1 MRIVIS
7 GSSGLIGQAL
17 TTDLQSQGHQVV
29 RLVRSP
35 TSDSAGAAAT
45 WDPANGTLDPA
56 VLEGAGA
63 VINLNGRSI
72 ADGRWTSDVKAQ
84 LRASRLAST
93 TTLAKAISTAAG
105 PPPLLINAS
114 AVGYYGDRGE
124 EVLDENSAP
133 GDGFLADLARDWENA
148 ALAAAS
154 DATRVVLLRLA
165 MVIGHGGALE
175 RMLLPF
181 KLGAGG
187 PMGSGRQW
195 WPWVAIDDIT
205 GVVRFVLDR
214 QSVEGPLNLAS
225 PQEVRCAEF
234 AKILGGVLN
243 RPAFMPLP
251 AFAARLAMGEMA
263 DALLLASIRARPKAL
278 QDLGYEFQ
286 TPDLATAIRH
296 AID

>member
-17 TTDLQSQGHQVV
+17 VTDLQAQGHQVV

-35 TSDSAGAAAT
+35 KSVNAGAAAT
-45 WDPANGTLDPA
+45 WDPANGALDPA
-56 VLEGAGA
+56 VLDGAGA
-63 VINLNGRSI
+63 VINLNGRGI
-72 ADGRWTSDVKAQ
+72 ADGRWSPQVKTE
-84 LRASRLAST
+84 LRDSRLDST
-93 TTLAKAISTAAG
+93 STLAKAIAASAN

-124 EVLDENSAP
+124 EVLDESASP
-133 GDGFLADLARDWENA
+133 GQGFLADLARDWEGA
-148 ALAAAS
+148 ALTAAS

-165 MVIGHGGALE
+165 MVIGRGGALQ

-195 WPWVAIDDIT
+195 WPWIAMDDIT

-214 QSVEGPLNLAS
+214 PSMDGPLNLAS

-243 RPAFMPLP
+243 RPSFMPLP
-251 AFAARLAMGEMA
+251 AVAARLVMGEMA
-263 DALLLASIRARPKAL
+263 DALLLASTRARPKAL
-278 QDLGYEFQ
+278 LDLDYEFQ
-286 TPDLATAIRH
+286 TPDLATAIRK
-296 AID
+296 AIS

>member
-7 GSSGLIGQAL
+7 GSSGLIGQSLVSSL
-17 TTDLQSQGHQVV
+17 TSNGHEVV

-35 TSDSAGAAAT
+35 VPAHADSTAI
-45 WDPANGTLDPA
+45 WDPANGALDPA
-56 VLEGAGA
+56 ILDGAGA
-63 VINLNGRSI
+63 VINLNGRGI
-72 ADGRWTSDVKAQ
+72 ADGRWSPEVKTQ
-84 LRASRLAST
+84 LRDSRLDST
-93 TTLAKAISTAAG
+93 TTIANAIAAATA

-124 EVLDENSAP
+124 EVLDESASP
-133 GDGFLADLARDWENA
+133 GHGFLADLARDWESA

-165 MVIGHGGALE
+165 MVIGRGGALE

-195 WPWVAIDDIT
+195 WPWIAMDDIT

-214 QSVEGPLNLAS
+214 PSVDGPLNLAS

-251 AFAARLAMGEMA
+251 AFAARLVMGEMA
-263 DALLLASIRARPKAL
+263 DALLLASTRARPKAL
-278 QDLGYEFQ
+278 QDFGYEFQ
-286 TPDLATAIRH
+286 TPDLATAIRN
-296 AID
+296 AIG

>member
-7 GSSGLIGQAL
+7 GSSGLIGQSLVSSL
-17 TTDLQSQGHQVV
+17 TSNGHEVV

-35 TSDSAGAAAT
+35 VPAHADSTAI
-45 WDPANGTLDPA
+45 WDPANGALDPA
-56 VLEGAGA
+56 ILDGAGA
-63 VINLNGRSI
+63 VINLNGRGI
-72 ADGRWTSDVKAQ
+72 ADGRWSPEVKTQ
-84 LRASRLAST
+84 LRDSRLDST
-93 TTLAKAISTAAG
+93 TTIANAIAAATA

-124 EVLDENSAP
+124 EVLDESSPP
-133 GDGFLADLARDWENA
+133 GHGFLADLSRDWESA

-165 MVIGHGGALE
+165 MVIGRGGALE

-195 WPWVAIDDIT
+195 WPWIAMDDIT

-214 QSVEGPLNLAS
+214 PSVDGPLNLAS

-251 AFAARLAMGEMA
+251 AFAARLVMGEMA
-263 DALLLASIRARPKAL
+263 DALLLASTRVRPKAL

-286 TPDLATAIRH
+286 TPDLATAIRN
-296 AID
+296 AIE

>member
-1 MRIVIS
+1 MRIVVS

-17 TTDLQSQGHQVV
+17 VTDLQARGHQVV

-35 TSDSAGAAAT
+35 VSINSGSAAT

-56 VLEGAGA
+56 VLDGAGA
-63 VINLNGRSI
+63 VINLNGRAI
-72 ADGRWTSDVKAQ
+72 ADGRWSPKVKTK
-84 LRASRLAST
+84 LRDSRLDST
-93 TTLAKAISTAAG
+93 TTLADAIAASTD
-105 PPPLLINAS
+105 PPQLLINAS

-124 EVLDENSAP
+124 VVLDESAP
-133 GDGFLADLARDWENA
+133 PGHGFLADLARDWENA

-154 DATRVVLLRLA
+154 DATRIVLLRLA
-165 MVIGHGGALE
+165 MVVGRGGALE

-195 WPWVAIDDIT
+195 WPWIAMDDIT
-205 GVVRFVLDR
+205 GVVRFVLER

-225 PQEVRCAEF
+225 PEEVRCVDF
-234 AKILGGVLN
+234 AKTLGGVLN
-243 RPAFMPLP
+243 RPSFMPLP
-251 AFAARLAMGEMA
+251 AAAARLVMGEMA
-263 DALLLASIRARPKAL
+263 DALLLASTRARPKAL

-286 TPDLATAIRH
+286 TPDLATAIRN
-296 AID
+296 AIS